1 MRIRD
6 NTRVESPACI
16 SLIWVR
22 GALPSSSSLQAGILT
37 RRPYTNP
44 SLSRGPARTGSN
56 HLGKR
61 STPVKREPYSSCY
74 LTAKREGTLLSQI
87 QGPKKVFEDEAE
99 VQGYCGLGPRVV
111 PSVVEDKVKAQGY
124 CSLGPWVVPNTIVDE
139 TKAHGHCNLGPWAI
153 PSTTEYETKAQGR
166 CNLGPW
172 VVLSP
177 WAIIGTV
184 EDEAKA
190 HTKGAEEPMR
200 VVVDAPVTLGSQCWT
215 SSSLWRAVS
224 SFWSDCST
232 PCCMGSY
239 PL

>member
-1 MRIRD
+1 MKAEHRLE
-6 NTRVESPACI
+6 NAQS
-16 SLIWVR
+16 
-22 GALPSSSSLQAGILT
+22 ALPRT
-37 RRPYTNP
+37 RLRRKAADAEERR
-44 SLSRGPARTGSN
+44 LSRGSLRLEGS
-56 HLGKR
+56 
-61 STPVKREPYSSCY
+61 
-74 LTAKREGTLLSQI
+74 
-87 QGPKKVFEDEAE
+87 PKNIFEDEAE

-139 TKAHGHCNLGPWAI
+139 AKAHGHCNLGPWAI
-153 PSTTEYETKAQGR
+153 PSTTEYETKAQGH

-184 EDEAKA
+184 KDEAKA

-200 VVVDAPVTLGSQCWT
+200 VVVDAPVMLGSHCWT

-224 SFWSDCST
+224 PFWSDCST